1 MDKIGVV
8 RDHRWASAD
17 EQAELLAPRCRIVVS
32 LGGGRS
38 SLIRSRGDLDDLLKW
53 CRPGTVVELW
63 RAFLLADP
71 KRKRLSGGMRR
82 EFQRALK
89 LLKQRGAQVFDVH
102 EDIGSDKPGALMAV
116 VDRDIGRSTRGRA
129 AADNLVVARRG
140 RKVTHFTA
148 EQMRAAKAVW
158 RNVKDYPTWADA
170 AKAMP
175 EGFTP
180 ARAFRLWKGRH

>member
-17 EQAELLAPRCRIVVS
+17 EQAEQLAPRCRIVVS

-38 SLIRSRGDLDDLLKW
+38 SLIRSRVEMDDLAKL
-53 CRPGTVVELW
+53 CRPGTVIELW

-71 KRKRLSGGMRR
+71 KRKRLSGGMRQ
-82 EFQRALK
+82 EFKRALAVLRK
-89 LLKQRGAQVFDVH
+89 RGAQVVDVS
-102 EDIGSDKPGALMAV
+102 EDIGSDKPGAFMAV

-129 AADNLVVARRG
+129 AADNLVAARRG
-140 RKVTHFTA
+140 RKVLHFTA
-148 EQMRAAKAVW
+148 EQMRDAKAVW

-170 AKAMP
+170 AKALP